1 MRILR
6 LNVNGLIIHFKTMSD
21 IISYCDST
29 LEGDDNEG
37 CVVNSDTNEC
47 ICNFHGSKE
56 ECLAQLKSMNLD
68 FY

>member
-6 LNVNGLIIHFKTMSD
+6 LEINGLIIHFRTIND
-21 IISYCDST
+21 IIFYCSNT
-29 LEGDDNEG
+29 LGTNNEG
-37 CVVNSDTNEC
+37 YIYNSDDEC

-56 ECLAQLKSMNLD
+56 ECLAQIKDMNLD